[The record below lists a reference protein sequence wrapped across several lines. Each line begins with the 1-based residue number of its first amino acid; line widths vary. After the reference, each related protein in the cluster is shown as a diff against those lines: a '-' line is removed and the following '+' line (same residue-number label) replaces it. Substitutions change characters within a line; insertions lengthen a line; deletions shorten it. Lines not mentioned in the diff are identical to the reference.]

1 MYTRYFIRNCTRI
14 QMYTRVYK
22 CIRATL
28 YIYIRNVTRIQ
39 MSHWCILASPL
50 FMNEFNHFYEW
61 VLSHVRMSRVNY
73 CLPNE
78 WCHIYRW
85 VLSHVQMSR
94 VNFFS
99 FFSNEFCH
107 IHEWVLSHVRMSRV
121 FFFLSNELRHRTN
134 SVACTKETCHNKV
147 TPRIR
152 MSLVPCVNESCCTAR
167 ELGDVSRAREHKS
180 RDKCE
185 WVMSHVWIESSHI
198 SKVWS
203 RCRIHFRNAT
213 SHMWIYRFIYIRFI
227 HMNQFMS
234 RMWICH
240 VTRVI
245 DSCHTWIVCDDSCVI
260 MPRHTR
266 EYAMSHMWI
275 YHFIYTRFIY
285 MNRVMSHM
293 WTCHVTHVN
302 ISIHIHESTHV
313 SHIHMWMGGAALMN
327 NSCLTYT
334 HVNGWCCTYE
344 WVMSHIYTREW
355 VVSRIRTS
363 HVSHLH
369 TWMGGVAHTNGS
381 CRTYEWV
388 TSHSTGAGRHCAC
401 ARKLLCCFHSW
412 GVWDMFD
419 MTHSYVRHDS
429 WHDSVA
435 CVTWLVCCANCLYA
449 RHDLWHGSFLYTTW
463 LMVHVLTSKVASL
476 PSMRFVGHA
485 WHDSFTRATW
495 LVTWLIYTC
504 DMTRDMTHSHTRYDR
519 WND

>member
-1 MYTRYFIRNCTRI
+1 
-14 QMYTRVYK
+14 
-22 CIRATL
+22 
-28 YIYIRNVTRIQ
+28 
-39 MSHWCILASPL
+39 
-50 FMNEFNHFYEW
+50 
-61 VLSHVRMSRVNY
+61 
-73 CLPNE
+73 
-78 WCHIYRW
+78 
-85 VLSHVQMSR
+85 MSR

-185 WVMSHVWIESSHI
+185 WVMSHIWIESSQI

-313 SHIHMWMGGAALMN
+313 SHIHTWMGGVARMN
-327 NSCLTYT
+327 ELCLTYT
-334 HVNGWCCTYE
+334 HVNGWCHAYE

-355 VVSRIRTS
+355 VVSHIRMGHVARMNESRRTARELGDIARAHENCCVASIHEVCGTCLTWLIHMCDMTRDMTQS
-363 HVSHLH
+363 HAWHDLF
-369 TWMGGVAHTNGS
+369 VARTVCMRDMICDTAHSYIRHDWWCTCSPAKLRRYHPWGS
-381 CRTYEWV
+381 
-388 TSHSTGAGRHCAC
+388 
-401 ARKLLCCFHSW
+401 
-412 GVWDMFD
+412 WDMRD
-419 MTHSYVRHDS
+419 MTHLHVRHDS
-429 WHDSVA
+429 
-435 CVTWLVCCANCLYA
+435 
-449 RHDLWHGSFLYTTW
+449 
-463 LMVHVLTSKVASL
+463 
-476 PSMRFVGHA
+476 

-495 LVTWLIYTC
+495 LVTWLIHIRGMTGGMTNAFVRHHFWHDSFVRTTWLIHTC
-504 DMTRDMTHSHTRYDR
+504 DMTRDMTHSHSWHERCNY
-519 WND
+519 